1 MVEQYLNNVHQVTVQ
16 HRAIPL
22 LVCLCGSRAFGYAA
36 PHSDY
41 DIRFVYAY
49 PLSRYFTLTPPPQE
63 LRLKDADVVGYEL
76 GKFLAMCAGNGW
88 NAHEILH
95 SPVLYEWADVVA
107 ELRGL
112 AASVFSPPEIVAA
125 LLSGVKTYQRR
136 MAHIDGA
143 DSDATDKR
151 VKWALGCLHHVMA
164 ARYVAEHGE
173 AYPIPIAEL
182 ASAVLPHILPQV
194 ETLVGWRAG
203 HLTLSSES
211 LAQTVATVQQA
222 ADSLGD
228 SLLQAELTPAVAANT
243 TPLEAFYLKVAQQLN
258 K

>member
-1 MVEQYLNNVHQVTVQ
+1 MVEQYLSNVHQVAEQ
-16 HRAIPL
+16 HGAVPL

-41 DIRFVYAY
+41 DVRFVYAY
-49 PLSRYFTLTPPPQE
+49 PLSRYFTLTPAPQE
-63 LRLKDADVVGYEL
+63 LRLREADVVGYEL

-95 SPVLYEWADVVA
+95 SPVLYERADVVA

-143 DSDATDKR
+143 DPDATDKR
-151 VKWALGCLHHVMA
+151 VKWTLGCLHHGLA

-194 ETLVGWRAG
+194 ERLVAWRAG
-203 HLTLSSES
+203 QLVLSNEL
-211 LAQTVATVQQA
+211 LAHCIVAVQQV
-222 ADSLGD
+222 S
-228 SLLQAELTPAVAANT
+228 AELSDSVQLAVLPPAPVADAA
-243 TPLEAFYLKVAQQLN
+243 PLESFYLKVANML
-258 K
+258 

>member
-1 MVEQYLNNVHQVTVQ
+1 M
-16 HRAIPL
+16 
-22 LVCLCGSRAFGYAA
+22 
-36 PHSDY
+36 
-41 DIRFVYAY
+41 
-49 PLSRYFTLTPPPQE
+49 
-63 LRLKDADVVGYEL
+63 DVVGYEL

-95 SPVLYEWADVVA
+95 SPVLYERAGVVA

-151 VKWALGCLHHVMA
+151 VKWTLGCLHHGLA

-194 ETLVGWRAG
+194 ERLVAWRAG
-203 HLTLSSES
+203 QLVLSNEL
-211 LAQTVATVQQA
+211 LAHCIVAVQQVSA
-222 ADSLGD
+222 ELSDSLQHAV
-228 SLLQAELTPAVAANT
+228 LPPAPVADAA
-243 TPLEAFYLKVAQQLN
+243 PLESFYLKVANML
-258 K
+258 